1 MAKTVLLAVDI
12 NSEETSKAPLAAALD
27 LVQDGG
33 VLHVVAVLPDFGMAQ
48 VSTFFPAGFEHKAID
63 HFTHSLADWVKTH
76 VPKGVDVHPHVAH
89 GTIYDEVVKAGDRL
103 DVDVIVIG
111 SHRHALRDYLV
122 GPNAERVVRHS
133 GRSVYVARS

>member
-1 MAKTVLLAVDI
+1 MAKTILLAVDI
-12 NSEETSKAPLAAALD
+12 DNEETSKAPLAAALD
-27 LVQDGG
+27 LARDGG

-48 VSTFFPAGFEHKAID
+48 VSTFFPAGFEHKMID
-63 HFTHSLADWVKTH
+63 RFTHSLADWVKTH
-76 VPKGVDVHPHVAH
+76 VPKGVEVHPHVAH

-111 SHRHALRDYLV
+111 SHRPVLSDYLV

>member
-1 MAKTVLLAVDI
+1 MAKKILLAVDI
-12 NSEETSKAPLAAALD
+12 NNDETSKAPLAAALD
-27 LVQDGG
+27 LAHDDS
-33 VLHVVAVLPDFGMAQ
+33 VLHVVGVLPDFGLAQ
-48 VSTFFPAGFEHKAID
+48 VSQYFPEGYEHKMID
-63 HFTHSLADWVKTH
+63 EFSHRLAEWVKTH

-89 GTIYDEVVKAGDRL
+89 GTIYDEVVKAADKL

-133 GRSVYVARS
+133 NKSVYVARS